1 LWANINIAQ
10 SLSVVGTQVV
20 LEKMDYGI
28 GKPTFQKVGSMGRES
43 LQGSA
48 VCPEEDDAEEFRRIL
63 QSDDIAPVDEAS
75 YATRLVEI
83 ILRALKHK
91 LPWSQD

>member
-1 LWANINIAQ
+1 
-10 SLSVVGTQVV
+10 
-20 LEKMDYGI
+20 
-28 GKPTFQKVGSMGRES
+28 MGRES

-91 LPWSQD
+91 LPWSQVPRGRISADFCCSLKD

>member
-1 LWANINIAQ
+1 MAQ
-10 SLSVVGTQVV
+10 TAKQPV
-20 LEKMDYGI
+20 LCSEEKVDQQTGL
-28 GKPTFQKVGSMGRES
+28 MGRES

-48 VCPEEDDAEEFRRIL
+48 GCPEEDDAEEFRRIL